1 MTLSGLLKYP
11 YTVERKMVIVK
22 FFASIKQ
29 KIGKEEV
36 SLNLDQPI
44 AVASFLDILEKQL
57 PGLKQAIK
65 QTNSIIALNHQF
77 VDQSATVKD
86 GDELA
91 FIPPMS
97 GGQEMIRLQKTDFS
111 IEKEIDLVRSYSRKI
126 GGIVSFL
133 GVARE
138 FSRGHR
144 IEELDFE
151 HYPKMAEKKLAEIRQ
166 QALKDFNVL
175 QISIVHR
182 FGKIGIGDNIVLIVV
197 GAEHRKEAF
206 KACQW
211 CIDRLKEITPI
222 WKKEITSEGE
232 IWVTEHP

>member
-1 MTLSGLLKYP
+1 
-11 YTVERKMVIVK
+11 MVIVK